1 MTKQQQRPRQV
12 VAEAGGPAPQTWALP
27 PIPHPTL
34 CCSHSPSPTSTSA
47 PQLCQLP
54 HAGQMGPVP
63 RRTRQDPKPPCVPSC
78 HPTHNSKPFKPQKS
92 HHLQDALAS
101 CPQLRSPL
109 PTRSSPRAGTSPTCH
124 PFPIHGPGESSL
136 GHHSKAQQQ
145 VQARGP
151 EGPESHFLGSVS
163 PYALL
168 PRSPPC
174 SGWQC
179 KTKRVPLSRLHN
191 SASQQRPIFKS

>member
-1 MTKQQQRPRQV
+1 MVAGWRSSSPDMGFTTDPPTPLCV
-12 VAEAGGPAPQTWALP
+12 VHVPPAPPPPQPPSCASSPMLGRWAPFPGGP
-27 PIPHPTL
+27 
-34 CCSHSPSPTSTSA
+34 
-47 PQLCQLP
+47 
-54 HAGQMGPVP
+54 G
-63 RRTRQDPKPPCVPSC
+63 RTPKPPCVPSC
-78 HPTHNSKPFKPQKS
+78 HPTHISKPFKPQKR

-101 CPQLRSPL
+101 CPQPPSPL

-124 PFPIHGPGESSL
+124 PFPVRGPGESSL
-136 GHHSKAQQQ
+136 GHHSKGQQQ

-151 EGPESHFLGSVS
+151 EGPESHFLGRVS
-163 PYALL
+163 HYALL

-174 SGWQC
+174 CGWQC